1 MKTTT
6 FAVISG
12 VAYLALGLLGL
23 VPAMFVSPPMDAP
36 PTTFTVLYGYL
47 LGLFPM
53 NILHTALNLMVGLW
67 GIAAWSG
74 ATSPVRYARS
84 MAVLFGVLAVMG
96 LLPHLNTVF
105 GIMPVYGH
113 DVWLHAISAVAAAYF
128 VWRHAAG
135 TARERRRIRA
145 DRRHQMASVAHERR
159 FGLDDRRE
167 HFGGMS
173 PA

>member
-1 MKTTT
+1 MKTST
-6 FAVISG
+6 FAVIIG
-12 VAYLALGLLGL
+12 VVYFALGLLGL
-23 VPAMFVSPPMDAP
+23 VPAMLVPPAIDAP
-36 PTTFTVLYGYL
+36 PTTFAVLYGYL
-47 LGLFPM
+47 LGLFAM
-53 NILHTALNLMVGLW
+53 NLLHTALNLMVGLW

-74 ATSPVRYARS
+74 ATSPVRYTRS

-128 VWRHAAG
+128 GWRHAAK
-135 TARERRRIRA
+135 ARERRHIRVE
-145 DRRHQMASVAHERR
+145 RRQRMVTVAYERR
-159 FGLDDRRE
+159 FGLADRRE
-167 HFGGMS
+167 GFGGMS